1 MRNDVSTQAGR
12 ESARSLQL
20 DDRVGSLI
28 HVVLASLLRSSEA
41 ISVESARK
49 TTDAQL
55 PEGLAPVYRQAL
67 RQRVIASCLI
77 YDSDFR
83 RVDWRYAG
91 AEQILEDSALD
102 LVWIDSSGA
111 VYADEVKAGL
121 ATSLHIYQLT
131 AQCRAQYA
139 AGVSVFGRRFAGV
152 RAVLLGE
159 RREGMLGARTRGE
172 IEWRP

>member
-1 MRNDVSTQAGR
+1 MRNDVSTQAAR

-28 HVVLASLLRSSEA
+28 HAVLASLLRRSEG
-41 ISVESARK
+41 ISVQSARN
-49 TTDAQL
+49 TVDAHL
-55 PEGLAPVYRQAL
+55 PERLAPVYRQAL

-77 YDSDFR
+77 YESDFR
-83 RVDWRYAG
+83 RGDWRYAG

-102 LVWIDSSGA
+102 LVWIDSTGS
-111 VYADEVKAGL
+111 VYADEVKTGL
-121 ATSLHIYQLT
+121 ASSLRIDQLT
-131 AQCRAQYA
+131 AQCQAQFA

-159 RREGMLGARTRGE
+159 RREGMLSTETAGE
-172 IEWRP
+172 IEWRQ